1 LAVVPTVVDDA
12 TLLTILARQAS
23 RELLSLADEGDVLT
37 TGSWYYRLHWALHDP
52 ASTGALSRMAS
63 ALPAAG
69 RSFLWSTIDD
79 PPHEISVPDPRLVVP
94 VMGSL
99 RLTQRVNHLTAE
111 ALAVALA
118 AGAAIRV
125 SVEAP
130 MLEQACRQ
138 LDIELPVRPPYA

>member
-1 LAVVPTVVDDA
+1 VVDDA
-12 TLLTILARQAS
+12 TLLTILAREAGQ
-23 RELLSLADEGDVLT
+23 ELLSLADEGEVLT
-37 TGSWYYRLHWALHDP
+37 TGSWYYRLHRAMHDP
-52 ASTGALSRMAS
+52 ASTGALTRMAS

-79 PPHEISVPDPRLVVP
+79 PPQEIVIPGPRLVVP

-111 ALAVALA
+111 ALAVALV

-130 MLEQACRQ
+130 MLDQACRE
-138 LDIELPVRPPYA
+138 LGIELRVRPPYA